1 MRQFSNKTIMKLTI
15 WACGTTLIL
24 GGCDPTIQATVED
37 GIIASA
43 TSFTTSFMA
52 ALIQVL
58 TEARNAGTI

>member
-1 MRQFSNKTIMKLTI
+1 MHRFSNRTLAKAAAWL
-15 WACGTTLIL
+15 CGSTLFL
-24 GGCDPTIQATVED
+24 GGCDPTLRATVED

>member
-1 MRQFSNKTIMKLTI
+1 MRQTGNKAMLKIAAWL
-15 WACGTTLIL
+15 CGTTFIL
-24 GGCDPTIQATVED
+24 GGCDPTLQATVED

>member
-1 MRQFSNKTIMKLTI
+1 MLRIAKAAQVKIAAWL
-15 WACGTTLIL
+15 CGSTLFL
-24 GGCDPTIQATVED
+24 GGCDPTLRATVED